1 MDGMKSIDNGT
12 YRLVLE
18 ESYPRVVRHEHI
30 VSGASLGGERC
41 AMAPRLYLFRTGD
54 RAVATT
60 DDESV
65 RAVYTLAVT
74 AGRAVYHAAVTW
86 DGHPAAEFD
95 LTIRLEREDATIR
108 LENVVEHGC
117 YRFMTV
123 RLEHILSASTA
134 NPGSKLVT
142 CGWQGRVL
150 DPSKCKP
157 QLIDYNYVGFTARQC
172 GAVYRPDFMVTFDL
186 PAFDDVF
193 IQDVWAYTRT
203 GAGEVLASLGAE
215 LMHRQRDVKGPYA
228 PVWEPSAERRKET
241 PPLPEPLLCGG
252 GKEVRLHF
260 IPGRT
265 LDWPEAARHFQRVLA
280 AGKQCEPRYNESTIC
295 KAQFAGK
302 DSPHYSFVQAED
314 FLRRVNGITDGLKQ
328 VCYFTFWQHRG
339 GDNGWPD
346 LSVVNPA
353 VGDKATLRRIVAEAG
368 RYNAV
373 VSFHCNFDEFDY
385 DNENFDGYYVGRDF
399 AGRLWHSGRWGLAQL
414 FKISVPAYRQ
424 ELEKAM
430 ARTVADYGIRET
442 FHLDTYSG
450 LPYMHDF
457 HPDHPCNATD
467 YTAAKVALLDWIRAT
482 YNIDTTSENLTD
494 PFVGHIG
501 HVWALFNW
509 SDGWEGEE
517 KVPFAQFIYHGAISW
532 NSGAAGTGQAVLD
545 SLIQGGGVGYEPPGD
560 PPGTFN
566 WVGLVDA
573 LYLVHQPYVALR
585 NRRWTDYR
593 HTGSVRR
600 VDYEGVDSYIEVDD
614 AQKTYRVVVDG
625 KQVAENFHTVFPGR
639 KTGSYLAFSLTDRE
653 LDWPAPEGWADG
665 EVSALALTDTG
676 PGLRRPARIVN
687 GRLVMKLH
695 AHEPVRLERA

>member
-1 MDGMKSIDNGT
+1 MHCLEDKD
-12 YRLVLE
+12 YRMVLDDRF
-18 ESYPRVVRHEHI
+18 PRVRRFEH
-30 VSGASLGGERC
+30 VPSGAILGGERC
-41 AMAPRLYLFRTGD
+41 ATEPRLYLFRTSD

-60 DDESV
+60 DDEDV
-65 RAVYTLAVT
+65 GAAYTLRID
-74 AGRAVYHAAVTW
+74 GNRAVYHATVTW
-86 DGHPAAEFD
+86 DGRPAAEFD
-95 LTIRLEREDATIR
+95 LAISLQGQDASIRLEK
-108 LENVVEHGC
+108 VVEHGPC
-117 YRFMTV
+117 RFMTV
-123 RLEHILSASTA
+123 RLEHIVSASTG

-150 DPSKCKP
+150 DPAKCKP

-203 GAGEVLASLGAE
+203 GPGEVLASLGAE
-215 LMHRQRDVKGPYA
+215 LMHRQRDVKGSYA
-228 PVWEPSAERRKET
+228 PAWEPPPERRKET
-241 PPLPEPLLCGG
+241 PPLAEPILCGA

-260 IPGRT
+260 MAGQA
-265 LDWPEAARHFQRVLA
+265 LDWPEAARYFQRLLA

-314 FLRRVNGITDGLKQ
+314 FLRRVNGITDGLRQ

-368 RYNAV
+368 QYNAV

-399 AGRLWHSGRWGLAQL
+399 AGRLWSSGRWGLAQL

-430 ARTVADYGIRET
+430 ARIVADYNLRET

-457 HPDHPCNATD
+457 HPAHPCNATD

-509 SDGWEGEE
+509 SDGWEGEQ

-532 NSGAAGTGQAVLD
+532 NSGGAASDQAVLD
-545 SLIQGGGVGYEPPGD
+545 GLIQGGGVGYEPPGD

-566 WVGLVDA
+566 WVALVDA
-573 LYLVHQPYVALR
+573 LYLVHQPYLALR

-600 VDYEGVDSYIEVDD
+600 VAYDGRDTFIEVDD
-614 AQKTYRVVVDG
+614 EKKTYRVTVDG
-625 KQVAENFHTVFPGR
+625 VLMAENFATVFPGR
-639 KTGSYLAFSLTDRE
+639 QAGTLLAYSRTDTD
-653 LDWPAPEGWADG
+653 LDWPAPVGWADG
-665 EVSALALTDTG
+665 DVPAVALTEVG
-676 PGLRRPARIVN
+676 PGLRRPARIAK
-687 GRLVMKLH
+687 GRLLMKLH
-695 AHEPVRLERA
+695 AHEPVRLGPL